1 MKKSLIKSI
10 FALVLASA
18 ILGIAQPS
26 FASKPSDINKKR
38 KNINIKT
45 QNLQLFTSLEEQKTD
60 GKKAISHPG
69 LIGIKMSIANNNNRQ
84 F

>member
-1 MKKSLIKSI
+1 MKK
-10 FALVLASA
+10 
-18 ILGIAQPS
+18 
-26 FASKPSDINKKR
+26 DINKKR
-38 KNINIKT
+38 KNINIET